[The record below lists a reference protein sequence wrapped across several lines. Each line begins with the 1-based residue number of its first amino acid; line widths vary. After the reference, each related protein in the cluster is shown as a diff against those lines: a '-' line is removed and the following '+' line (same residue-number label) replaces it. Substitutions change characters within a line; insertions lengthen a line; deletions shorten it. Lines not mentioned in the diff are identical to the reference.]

1 MALQAPSRSRRSVR
15 CGVAGVAVVLLALVN
30 GCGPGKPKAP
40 PAAPAANY
48 LSGYVGQHRILRF
61 QADHEQVLV
70 KKSEAPQ
77 LPGTCDAAV
86 EVRTAVIEKGV
97 AHLALETLGVPSVE
111 KHPPQCK
118 PLPTT
123 VALTMTGF
131 EADPPPQVTSRLDQ
145 VLPTPEGYLQA
156 YGTTFDLAS
165 TGEPKAAAS
174 SATNAPDEERR
185 MGRRVTAWPRRLL
198 WVDPVYHDP
207 NHKVHHEGE
216 VEFEALVG
224 ADGRLYQPKIVGSLD
239 KEHVAAIERVMPM
252 WRFEPARAGTEAL
265 PAHFASRL
273 VFRIY

>member
-1 MALQAPSRSRRSVR
+1 
-15 CGVAGVAVVLLALVN
+15 
-30 GCGPGKPKAP
+30 
-40 PAAPAANY
+40 
-48 LSGYVGQHRILRF
+48 HRILRF
-61 QADHEQVLV
+61 QADHEQVLI

-123 VALTMTGF
+123 APLTMPGSHP
-131 EADPPPQVTSRLDQ
+131 ARPPQVRFGRDT
-145 VLPTPEGYLQA
+145 VLAAPAGHLQA
-156 YGTTFDLAS
+156 HGTTFGLAS
-165 TGEPKAAAS
+165 AGEPKAAAS

-239 KEHVAAIERVMPM
+239 KEHVAAIERGMPM
-252 WRFEPARAGTEAL
+252 WRRQ
-265 PAHFASRL
+265 
-273 VFRIY
+273 